1 MTEPSTTDQQ
11 NSSFSPWEGSSV
23 FVEQG
28 RHWSS
33 AFIWLTATLF
43 TSSIIWAFTAK
54 IDQSISVRGQLQPS
68 GSVKEVESSSG
79 GVIRQLFIS
88 EGDRV
93 ERGQKLLVVQS
104 QGLISRHKAIT
115 ERLTL
120 LELEASSL
128 LTIIDSNGD
137 PDSFSPLPKLPVVS
151 DSEFRSRLMAARNQT
166 QQIRTQLKQISYR
179 VQSQKQSLNLQK
191 QIVADIKPLYE
202 GGGISR
208 NAYLQRLNTVQ
219 ELQAQVSTLEA
230 ERSRLIGLTSATL
243 NNINSQIIVLTSEL
257 DSVNEELSFRTIN
270 APSDGTVF
278 DLRASLSSVVNS
290 NEVLLKIVPDNKL
303 EAKVRILDS
312 DIGFIKVGQPASVS
326 VDSFPSG
333 EFGYITGTLTSFGQD
348 VLPPNRDNPVRYF
361 PATINLNEQS
371 VLSGDNQL
379 NLQSGMG
386 ITANIKLRSRP
397 VITILTDIFTR
408 QVEGLKRFR

>member
-1 MTEPSTTDQQ
+1 MTEN
-11 NSSFSPWEGSSV
+11 NSIHQHNKSFSPWEGSSV

-79 GVIRQLFIS
+79 GVVLKLFIS

-115 ERLTL
+115 ERLSL
-120 LELEASSL
+120 LELEAASL

-137 PDSFSPLPKLPVVS
+137 PDSFSPLPNLPVVN
-151 DSEFRSRLMAARNQT
+151 DSEFRSKLMAARNQT

-191 QIVADIKPLYE
+191 QIIADIKPLYE
-202 GGGISR
+202 GGGIAR
-208 NAYLQRLNTVQ
+208 NAYLQRLNTLQ

-257 DSVNEELSFRTIN
+257 ESVNEELSFRTIK

-290 NEVLLKIVPDNKL
+290 NEVLLKIVPDNNL

-333 EFGYITGTLTSFGQD
+333 EFGYISGTLTTFGQD

-361 PATINLNEQS
+361 PATILLKEQS

-408 QVEGLKRFR
+408 QTEGLKRFR